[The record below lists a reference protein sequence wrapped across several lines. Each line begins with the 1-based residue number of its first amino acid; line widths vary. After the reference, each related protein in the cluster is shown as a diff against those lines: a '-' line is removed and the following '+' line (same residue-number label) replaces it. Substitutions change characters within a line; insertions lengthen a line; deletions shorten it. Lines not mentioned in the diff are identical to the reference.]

1 MIDERISNESFIAR
15 FQSNISL
22 TAENRFGGDDVIDEH
37 RWNESFIGR
46 FQSNILSRPEELL
59 RVSYMIDGQRR
70 NEISNKEPI
79 PICASLKSKF
89 IESVIKNKYCSKNE

>member
-1 MIDERISNESFIAR
+1 
-15 FQSNISL
+15 
-22 TAENRFGGDDVIDEH
+22 
-37 RWNESFIGR
+37 
-46 FQSNILSRPEELL
+46 LSRPEELL